1 MSRSHKRFEGEV
13 SLKRSFSL
21 AVLWGVLAACP
32 ALAQPTPA
40 GPEAVVN
47 SYLPDD
53 QFQASVAIAADGG
66 YLVVWTSSPN
76 PFGGGT
82 GQDGSGAGVFG
93 RRFDAAG
100 QPLGA
105 DFLINQTTAG
115 DQDSP
120 AVAGNADGFVVVWRS
135 QASEDEPGRIF
146 GRRYDAAGSPR
157 GGEFPVSEVS
167 EDPTAQQVA
176 PRVALDTKGI
186 ATIVWE
192 SDSAATGFRQVAL
205 RRLNA
210 AGSPQ
215 GPAVLVDTS
224 AAAYTPAVAADG
236 SGNLFVVWTRQEE
249 DTGIFARRFDPAGLP
264 LTDPFR
270 VSAQPVSLD
279 PDVSCSPAGACVV
292 VWESLFTVRS
302 VYVRRLP
309 AGTDTGIGA
318 PPEFRAWIAPF
329 DTYSTIA
336 PRVSC
341 DAAGG
346 FAVVWSD
353 SALGVIAGSFDAA
366 GRKRG
371 PTFPIIPGGLRSLDE
386 GKIAVA
392 SAADGDFVTVY
403 TDAALE
409 LDREDSDIF
418 SSRFLLPPRGAD
430 PCLFF
435 ADGRLSCDPLR
446 DGKTELETPIDGAQP
461 GDVPLLGDL
470 DGDGRAELC
479 LFRRGLF
486 LCDELHNGTL
496 SFQRGFGR
504 PGDIP
509 LLGDLNGD
517 GRADPCVFRRGHFL
531 CDTAHNGGFAEVKI
545 AFGRA
550 GDIPLLG
557 DVNGDGADDP
567 CVFRNGRFLC
577 DIAHDG
583 GGGEVLDRFGQAGDI
598 PFLADFDHDGRADF
612 CVYRQGVFL
621 CDTAHDGGA
630 SAVAFGAPGAIPLL
644 GNVDGI

>member
-1 MSRSHKRFEGEV
+1 LKGRS
-13 SLKRSFSL
+13 SLKRSL
-21 AVLWGVLAACP
+21 GLAALWALLGTCSS
-32 ALAQPTPA
+32 LAQPTPA
-40 GPEAVVN
+40 GPEIVVN

-53 QFQASVAIAADGG
+53 QRTAAVAVAPDDA
-66 YLVVWTSSPN
+66 YVAVWTSTAAQFPDDSP
-76 PFGGGT
+76 
-82 GQDGSGAGVFG
+82 QDGSGAGVFG
-93 RRFDAAG
+93 QLFDASG
-100 QPLGA
+100 QPLGTE
-105 DFLINQTTAG
+105 FRINETTAG
-115 DQDSP
+115 DQDHP
-120 AVAGNADGFVVVWRS
+120 AVARNADGFVVVWRS
-135 QASEDEPGRIF
+135 QVSPDDTGRIF
-146 GRRYDAAGSPR
+146 GRRYDPSGSPR
-157 GGEFPVSEVS
+157 GGEFPVSD
-167 EDPTAQQVA
+167 DPAAQQVA
-176 PRVALDTKGI
+176 PRVALDPTGV
-186 ATIVWE
+186 ATVVWE
-192 SDSAATGFRQVAL
+192 SDSTTTGFRQVSL
-205 RRLNA
+205 RRYDT
-210 AGSPQ
+210 AGVPQ

-224 AAAYTPAVAADG
+224 GAAYTPAVAADG
-236 SGNLFVVWTRQEE
+236 NGNTLVVWTREEE
-249 DTGIFARRFDPAGLP
+249 DTRIFARRFDPAGFA

-279 PDVSCSPAGACVV
+279 PDVSCSPQGSCVV
-292 VWESLFTVRS
+292 VWESLFAVRS

-309 AGTDTGIGA
+309 GGTGTGIGE

-341 DAAGG
+341 DATGG
-346 FAVVWSD
+346 FTVVWND

-386 GKIAVA
+386 GQIAVA

-409 LDREDSDIF
+409 LDRQDSDIF
-418 SSRFLLPPRGAD
+418 SSRFRLPPRGAD

-446 DGKTELETPIDGAQP
+446 DGQTELETPIDGAEP
-461 GDVPLLGDL
+461 GDVPLLGDV

-486 LCDELHNGTL
+486 LCDELHDGNL
-496 SFQRGFGR
+496 ILQIPFGR

-545 AFGRA
+545 SFGRA

-567 CVFRNGRFLC
+567 CVYRNGRFLC
-577 DIAHDG
+577 DTAHDG
-583 GGGEVLDRFGQAGDI
+583 GAADVVDRFGQAGDI

-630 SAVAFGAPGAIPLL
+630 SAVAVAFGAPGAIPLL
-644 GNVDGI
+644 ANVDGI